1 MLRASIL
8 NLKTPLGGYEI
19 TDRQISLGPP
29 LNRHLFYTE
38 NTNANSNREING
50 GSEDL
55 IDSGDHSRAQTYDKR
70 VVPAININFWNF
82 GLFQHIVKFNFSNNC
97 PNQK

>member
-1 MLRASIL
+1 MKLLISKFSSVL
-8 NLKTPLGGYEI
+8 PLTAI
-19 TDRQISLGPP
+19 CSLQKI
-29 LNRHLFYTE
+29 
-38 NTNANSNREING
+38 TNANSNREING